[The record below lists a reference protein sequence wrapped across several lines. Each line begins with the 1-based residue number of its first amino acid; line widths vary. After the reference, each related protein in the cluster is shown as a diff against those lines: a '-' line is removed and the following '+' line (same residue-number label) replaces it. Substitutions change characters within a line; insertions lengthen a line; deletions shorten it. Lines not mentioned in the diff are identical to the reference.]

1 MSSVV
6 SFTAPYGSIVCQSLV
21 SNDIILSCIVFGV
34 LIVLSLILV
43 QSFVLSKQLAS
54 VLSHGS
60 LSASFPTTTRA
71 KLSLRNRK
79 GNRKRLHFRYVIHSN
94 KLPNGQSFF
103 RTRIKPPT
111 SLGTFEQAVQCDVK
125 TPTLSYNQS
134 DRIKRSMGLQSESTA
149 PLGIRHQAVQCD
161 QDNGISP
168 ADSDVQT
175 VQNSAHLIEHSLSI
189 NPSFSAAHSSLSNH
203 YPSNNTL
210 TSSSGDNPSAPTSIS
225 VSQLGTLG
233 INENSRIGDHLAIRD
248 DGSEVYSIMDAMESN
263 RMLAALIIRSNG
275 AIEIMTREG
284 DVFALTGASAK
295 TFFLTSTI
303 FSSTPRSFS
312 ATESISSDR
321 SINTIT
327 ISDLESLGILEGNI
341 GNHYSIRDDGT
352 KDYSIMKSNEVIAI
366 FSVRPNRAIEII
378 KDGKVFALIDASG
391 KSITISPPAL
401 SPRHRSS
408 SYSKSPSLQS
418 REQPPPSHAR
428 RCFWCDQLGH
438 ESSTCPQLSEDL
450 HLGKIYI
457 THDNRII
464 DTLGHSF
471 PLAIGRGGMRS
482 YL

>member
-1 MSSVV
+1 M
-6 SFTAPYGSIVCQSLV
+6 CQSLV
-21 SNDIILSCIVFGV
+21 SNDIILSCIAFGV
-34 LIVLSLILV
+34 LIILSLILI
-43 QSFVLSKQLAS
+43 QFFILSKQLANA
-54 VLSHGS
+54 LSHRS
-60 LSASFPTTTRA
+60 FSASFPTSRA
-71 KLSLRNRK
+71 KFSLRNRK
-79 GNRKRLHFRYVIHSN
+79 GSRKRLHFRYVIQSN

-111 SLGTFEQAVQCDVK
+111 PLGTCEQAVQCDVK
-125 TPTLSYNQS
+125 TPTLSYDQS
-134 DRIKRSMGLQSESTA
+134 DRIKRSMGLQSEST
-149 PLGIRHQAVQCD
+149 PLDIRHQAIQCD
-161 QDNGISP
+161 QDNGISRT
-168 ADSDVQT
+168 DSDIQT
-175 VQNSAHLIEHSLSI
+175 VQNSAHWTEHSLSI
-189 NPSFSAAHSSLSNH
+189 NPSFSATHSSLSNH
-203 YPSNNTL
+203 YTSNNTL
-210 TSSSGDNPSAPTSIS
+210 ASSSGDNPSAPISIS

-233 INENSRIGDHLAIRD
+233 INENSRIGGRLVIRD

-275 AIEIMTREG
+275 AIEIITREG
-284 DVFALTGASAK
+284 DVLALIGASAK

-303 FSSTPRSFS
+303 FSSTSRSFS
-312 ATESISSDR
+312 ATKSITSDR

-352 KDYSIMKSNEVIAI
+352 KDYSIMKSNETIAI

-391 KSITISPPAL
+391 KPVTFSLPISP
-401 SPRHRSS
+401 PRHRSS

-428 RCFWCDQLGH
+428 RCFWCDHLGH
-438 ESSTCPQLSEDL
+438 ESSTCPQLSEDIR
-450 HLGKIYI
+450 LGKVYI

-471 PLAIGRGGMRS
+471 PLGIGRGGMRS